1 MSIQKD
7 LQYYKFCS
15 YGFLKNLRFFDAFF
29 ILFLVNK
36 GLSYTEIGI
45 LYAFREIIV
54 NLLEIPSGIAADS
67 FGRKNALILSFL
79 AYIISFVIFYIS
91 TGFWVFLIAFLLYGI
106 GEAFRSGTHK
116 GMIMRYLQI
125 KNQGKLKVSYYGHT
139 RSWSQKGS
147 AISALAA
154 GTLVFFNGDYNS
166 IFLFSAVPYLLNI
179 LLVFSY
185 PSELNYT
192 SKTTKNPIKKVQS
205 TSRSFFGIL
214 RQPGVLKI
222 MSTAAFH
229 TAYLKAVKDYIQPL
243 MVQVALLVPW
253 MLKMPA
259 NKKNALIIGAIYF
272 IIYLLT
278 STASRKAGLFDQKN
292 KEIVAFNTLII
303 GFAAG
308 IVCAFSW
315 YWHIYWLA
323 LVAFAVI
330 FVIESLR
337 KPILTGAIADNV
349 PNPILTSVLS
359 AQSQLKTILTALIAL
374 VFGFFADTFDI
385 ATAFFAVS
393 FTLLSLSLI
402 IKLFSSTS
410 LTNL

>member
-259 NKKNALIIGAIYF
+259 NKKM
-272 IIYLLT
+272 
-278 STASRKAGLFDQKN
+278 
-292 KEIVAFNTLII
+292 
-303 GFAAG
+303 
-308 IVCAFSW
+308 
-315 YWHIYWLA
+315 H
-323 LVAFAVI
+323 
-330 FVIESLR
+330 
-337 KPILTGAIADNV
+337 
-349 PNPILTSVLS
+349 
-359 AQSQLKTILTALIAL
+359 
-374 VFGFFADTFDI
+374 
-385 ATAFFAVS
+385 
-393 FTLLSLSLI
+393 
-402 IKLFSSTS
+402 
-410 LTNL
+410 